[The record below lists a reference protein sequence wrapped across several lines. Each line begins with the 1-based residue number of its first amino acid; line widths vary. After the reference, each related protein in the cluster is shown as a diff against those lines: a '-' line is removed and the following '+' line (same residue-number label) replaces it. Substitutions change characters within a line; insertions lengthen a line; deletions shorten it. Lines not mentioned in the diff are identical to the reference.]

1 MPIEI
6 RELVI
11 RAVVDGRP
19 AAPAPGLPA
28 PAPAPP
34 TSTQPPDLDG
44 LVARCV
50 RDVLRELRRSR
61 ER

>member
-28 PAPAPP
+28 PAPA
-34 TSTQPPDLDG
+34 QPATPAPDLDA

>member
-28 PAPAPP
+28 PAQPATPA
-34 TSTQPPDLDG
+34 PDLDA

>member
-28 PAPAPP
+28 PAQSATPA
-34 TSTQPPDLDG
+34 PDLDA